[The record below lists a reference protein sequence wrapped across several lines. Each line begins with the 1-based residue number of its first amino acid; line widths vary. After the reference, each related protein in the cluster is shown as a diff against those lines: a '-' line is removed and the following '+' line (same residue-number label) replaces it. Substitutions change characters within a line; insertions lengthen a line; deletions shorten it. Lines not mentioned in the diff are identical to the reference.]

1 MNISISILFILFI
14 MYSFFGWCMEVIVC
28 FFDEKKI
35 INRGFLIGP
44 LCPIYGVGVTL
55 IHLLLYRYMDDPLVL
70 FVMAVLVCSI
80 LEYFTGYIM
89 EKMFKARWW
98 DYSHKKFN
106 INGRICLDNLVAFGV
121 LGLLVMYVLNPFFIN
136 ILSKIPYLILH
147 IISIFILVLLI
158 CDLVVSFKVISG
170 FKNVAK
176 SMKKDNT
183 DEITKKVRELL
194 LKRGGLYKRL
204 ILAFENFQI
213 SEMFLRITGQIKE
226 TANDIR
232 ETAKEALDRL
242 DDKFD
247 QIEKT
252 GKINIKSIE
261 KNAKESSNASSEK
274 NIKSKEIHKKAK
286 KSNRK

>member
-1 MNISISILFILFI
+1 MNISISILFLLFI
-14 MYSFFGWCMEVIVC
+14 IYSFFGWCMEVVVC
-28 FFDEKKI
+28 YFSEKKI

-55 IHLLLYRYMDDPLVL
+55 IHFLLYRYMDDPFVL

-106 INGRICLDNLVAFGV
+106 INGRICLDNLVAFGI
-121 LGLLVMYVLNPFFIN
+121 LGLLVMYVLNPFFIK
-136 ILSKIPYLILH
+136 ILSKIPSLILH
-147 IISIFILVLLI
+147 IISIFLLILLI

-183 DEITKKVRELL
+183 DEITKKVREML

-204 ILAFENFQI
+204 VLAFENFQI
-213 SEMFLRITGQIKE
+213 SEMLLRITDQIKE
-226 TANDIR
+226 TANDIK
-232 ETAKEALDRL
+232 ESAKEALDRL

-261 KNAKESSNASSEK
+261 KIAKDSSNDYSEK
-274 NIKSKEIHKKAK
+274 NLKSKSKSKNK
-286 KSNRK
+286 KSNNK